1 MTPSPQQTVQ
11 VQTPRPP
18 QVLQQRAERGSTSV
32 LINPPPPHIGQPIF
46 LRPLHRGHSTIPPCI
61 NPHLLQPPPIHGRP
75 TFYHLQEESAR
86 KKCAGQR
93 FRLPPLL
100 ISQSTKGVRP
110 LQRQGC
116 LGVKTLNDDPPGRV
130 FQALLERA
138 MKLRGGQ
145 VEDDG
150 G

>member
-32 LINPPPPHIGQPIF
+32 LISPPPPHIGQPIF

-61 NPHLLQPPPIHGRP
+61 NPHLLQAPPTHGRP
-75 TFYHLQEESAR
+75 TFYHLLQESAR

-93 FRLPPLL
+93 SRLPCLF
-100 ISQSTKGVRP
+100 ISQSTTGVRSS
-110 LQRQGC
+110 QRRGC
-116 LGVKTLNDDPPGRV
+116 LGVKALNDDPCAPLS
-130 FQALLERA
+130 QALVKRP
-138 MKLRGGQ
+138 MHLREGQ
-145 VEDDG
+145 VEDDSG
-150 G
+150 